1 MPNVTI
7 EDVARHAGVSRMTVS
22 RVINRSGYIKQE
34 TEEKVIDAIR
44 ELNYRPNMLAKS
56 LVTKKSKTL
65 AYVMI
70 NISDPF
76 HNLVSKGIESVAYKK
91 QYITFLCDTHSRQRE
106 EDYINMFLDNRIG
119 GAIFHHLSI
128 TAEQIRKM
136 SDNGVKCVLMDNE
149 TDLDNVSTVNSDN
162 YAGGKMAGEYLV
174 GKGHRKIGIIHPP
187 LKPISNP
194 NIPYENTFQF
204 NMWKDRTRG
213 FIDALHDAGLEP
225 VSFYET
231 LVRFEYAKL
240 TMSDIIKNVLA
251 SPVRISALY
260 CEDDIMAFGAMDE
273 LWKHGVRVPDDIA
286 ILGHDGLDMCRMVHP
301 YLTTVS
307 QPRYEMG
314 RCAGEMLID
323 QIEGDAK
330 PQRITLQ
337 PTIMPGETA

>member
-1 MPNVTI
+1 MAIVTI
-7 EDVARHAGVSRMTVS
+7 EDVARYAGVSRMTVS

-34 TEEKVIDAIR
+34 TEEKVINAIK
-44 ELNYRPNMLAKS
+44 ELGYRPNMLAKS

-65 AYVMI
+65 AYVMV

-106 EDYINMFLDNRIG
+106 EDYINMFMDNRIG

-128 TAEQIRKM
+128 TKEQIKTM
-136 SDNGVKCVLMDNE
+136 SENGVKCVLMDNE

-174 GKGHRKIGIIHPP
+174 GKGHQRIGVIHPP

-204 NMWKDRTRG
+204 KMWRERTQG
-213 FIDALHDAGLEP
+213 FTDALHSANLEP
-225 VSFYET
+225 VSYYET

-240 TMSDIIKNVLA
+240 TMTDIVNSVLA
-251 SPVRISALY
+251 SPVKITALY
-260 CEDDIMAFGAMDE
+260 CEDDITAFGVMDE
-273 LWKHGVRVPDDIA
+273 LWKHGVKVPDDIA
-286 ILGHDGLDMCRMVHP
+286 IIGHDGLDMCHMVHP

-314 RCAGEMLID
+314 RYAGEMLID
-323 QIEGDAK
+323 EIEGK
-330 PQRITLQ
+330 SEPRIVTLQ
-337 PTIMPGETA
+337 PTLMPGETA

>member
-1 MPNVTI
+1 MELAMAMNWRKI
-7 EDVARHAGVSRMTVS
+7 AKEL
-22 RVINRSGYIKQE
+22 
-34 TEEKVIDAIR
+34 EE
-44 ELNYRPNMLAKS
+44 P
-56 LVTKKSKTL
+56 
-65 AYVMI
+65 MI

-76 HNLVSKGIESVAYKK
+76 HNLVSKGIESVAYRK

-106 EDYINMFLDNRIG
+106 EDYINMFMDNRIG

-128 TAEQIRKM
+128 TEAQIKRM

-162 YAGGKMAGEYLV
+162 YAGGKLAGEYLV
-174 GKGHRKIGIIHPP
+174 SKGHQRIGVIHPP

-204 NMWKDRTRG
+204 KMWRDRTRG
-213 FIDALHDAGLEP
+213 FTDALHAANLEP
-225 VSFYET
+225 VAFYET

-240 TMSDIIKNVLA
+240 TMADIVNNVLA
-251 SPVRISALY
+251 SPIKISALY
-260 CEDDIMAFGAMDE
+260 CEDDIMAFGVMDE

-286 ILGHDGLDMCRMVHP
+286 IIGHDGLDMCHMVHP

-314 RCAGEMLID
+314 RYAGEMLINE
-323 QIEGDAK
+323 IEGDSEPK
-330 PQRITLQ
+330 TVTLQ
-337 PTIMPGETA
+337 PTLIPGETV